1 MSAVQEQAGTVGIVR
16 HISAKL
22 DGGFKGKPV
31 VGLITLSTDCVTEHE
46 LRLMAPADR
55 IVTSAT
61 RIKTHNPLT
70 VAILREHVGEISN
83 AVRLFDPVETVDVFA
98 YACTSGSAVNS
109 LAALTQGVR
118 EAGSQA
124 PITAPMPG
132 ALAAFKELGVT
143 RIAMLTPYPDEV
155 TLFMRDHLAGSG
167 VEAVSLGSFHFDIDY
182 EMARITPEAIIESA
196 AALDDPR
203 AEAVFLPCTGLRA
216 SSAIEPLER
225 RLGKPVVT
233 AHQAM
238 LWHALKLSGHDIK
251 LSRFGR
257 LFQA

>member
-1 MSAVQEQAGTVGIVR
+1 MSAVQKRTVPASIVR
-16 HISAKL
+16 HFDARM
-22 DGGFKGKPV
+22 DEGFKRKPV
-31 VGLITLSTDCVTEHE
+31 IGVITLSTDCVTEHE

-124 PITAPMPG
+124 PITAPMPW
-132 ALAAFKELGVT
+132 ALAAFKELCLT
-143 RIAMLTPYPDEV
+143 RHGMQTPCPDEV
-155 TLFMRDHLAGSG
+155 SLFIGG
-167 VEAVSLGSFHFDIDY
+167 
-182 EMARITPEAIIESA
+182 
-196 AALDDPR
+196 
-203 AEAVFLPCTGLRA
+203 
-216 SSAIEPLER
+216 
-225 RLGKPVVT
+225 
-233 AHQAM
+233 
-238 LWHALKLSGHDIK
+238 
-251 LSRFGR
+251 
-257 LFQA
+257 

>member
-1 MSAVQEQAGTVGIVR
+1 MSALQERTEIATIVR
-16 HISAKL
+16 HFDPKM
-22 DGGFKGKPV
+22 DDGFKGRPV
-31 VGLITLSTDCVTEHE
+31 IGLITLSTDCVTEHE

-70 VAILREHVGEISN
+70 VAILREHVSEISS
-83 AVRLFDPVETVDVFA
+83 AVRLYDPVESVDVFA

-109 LAALTQGVR
+109 LAALNEGVR

-132 ALAAFKELGVT
+132 ALAAFKALSVT

-155 TLFMRDHLAGSG
+155 TLFMCDHLARSG

-182 EMARITPEAIIESA
+182 EMGGISPQSIIESA
-196 AALDDPR
+196 AVLDDPR

-216 SSAIEPLER
+216 SSAIEPLEQ

-251 LSRFGR
+251 LPRLGR

>member
-1 MSAVQEQAGTVGIVR
+1 MSALQERTEIATIVR
-16 HISAKL
+16 HFDPKM
-22 DGGFKGKPV
+22 DGGFKGRPV
-31 VGLITLSTDCVTEHE
+31 IGLITLSTDCVTEHE

-70 VAILREHVGEISN
+70 VAILREHVSEISS
-83 AVRLFDPVETVDVFA
+83 AVRLYDPVESVDVFA

-109 LAALTQGVR
+109 LAALNEGVR

-132 ALAAFKELGVT
+132 ALAAFKALSVT

-155 TLFMRDHLAGSG
+155 TLFMCDHLARSG

-182 EMARITPEAIIESA
+182 EMAGISPQSIIESA
-196 AALDDPR
+196 AMLDDPR

-216 SSAIEPLER
+216 SSAIEPLEQ

-238 LWHALKLSGHDIK
+238 LWHALKLSGHDINFP
-251 LSRFGR
+251 SFGR